1 MLAESAAV
9 VAALEDE
16 EDAPFDVAI
25 AAAAVAEADEEA
37 AAEARFRRVADVA
50 ADSQFICPLEDV
62 LGTLSV
68 GNDSGEDGIH
78 IFRLLCHIA
87 LIERLL

>member
-1 MLAESAAV
+1 MQV
-9 VAALEDE
+9 RQ
-16 EDAPFDVAI
+16 AI
-25 AAAAVAEADEEA
+25 KFQYTDWNVAEADEEA
-37 AAEARFRRVADVA
+37 AAEARFRRAGDVA

-78 IFRLLCHIA
+78 IFRLLC
-87 LIERLL
+87 LNCTY